1 MTRVSSRQ
9 SVSGRGMR
17 GLCWLAHRSCPSVS
31 GREMCEC
38 CRFDSSLSGAAAS
51 DDSCIVI
58 ARACQVVGCAASAG
72 SRIARPARASLVVR
86 RVSATGLTR
95 ACRVLRRPMVLRA
108 CHVRLPSA
116 PPLERVGAVCK
127 LTLKLL
133 LSSPLLER
141 VEATGGRMLKLLPL
155 PPPLVS
161 ARRLAPAGSHI
172 ALARACL
179 VVRCVSAAARA
190 HRDGGWLAEHA
201 HGGLAAAA
209 GRAVAAAARAH

>member
-1 MTRVSSRQ
+1 M
-9 SVSGRGMR
+9 
-17 GLCWLAHRSCPSVS
+17 
-31 GREMCEC
+31 
-38 CRFDSSLSGAAAS
+38 
-51 DDSCIVI
+51 
-58 ARACQVVGCAASAG
+58 
-72 SRIARPARASLVVR
+72 
-86 RVSATGLTR
+86 LT
-95 ACRVLRRPMVLRA
+95 LLL
-108 CHVRLPSA
+108 LP

-179 VVRCVSAAARA
+179 VVRCVSAAAARA

-209 GRAVAAAARAH
+209 ERAVAATA